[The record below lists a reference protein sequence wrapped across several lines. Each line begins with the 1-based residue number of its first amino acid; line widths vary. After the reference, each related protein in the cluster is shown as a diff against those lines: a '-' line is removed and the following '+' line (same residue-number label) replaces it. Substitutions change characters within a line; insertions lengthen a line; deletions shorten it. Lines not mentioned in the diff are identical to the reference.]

1 MLAKI
6 DAWLLANV
14 FQPLITPDRPPRF
27 YGLPC
32 GVMLAM
38 LAAMDAERAYSLGC
52 WYWLAVVFSS
62 LLLVVWA
69 ATDGYHTMPR
79 WFRYVAGGCLL
90 LAPVGVIVNPPALG
104 AVIGSVALFFYA
116 YFAGCKNAD

>member
-32 GVMLAM
+32 GVMLA
-38 LAAMDAERAYSLGC
+38 AMDAERAYSLGG

-62 LLLVVWA
+62 LLVVWA
-69 ATDGYHTMPR
+69 AGNGYHTMPR
-79 WFRYVAGGCLL
+79 WFRYASLVCLA
-90 LAPVGVIVNPPALG
+90 LAPVGVIATPPALG

>member
-6 DAWLLANV
+6 DAWLLTNV

-32 GVMLAM
+32 GVMLA
-38 LAAMDAERAYSLGC
+38 AMDAERAYSLGG

-62 LLLVVWA
+62 LLVVWA
-69 ATDGYHTMPR
+69 AGNGYHAMPR
-79 WFRYVAGGCLL
+79 WFRYAS
-90 LAPVGVIVNPPALG
+90 LAYLSLVVFHPSLS
-104 AVIGSVALFFYA
+104 AVIGALALFFYA